1 MIPKCIVLLSILQ
14 SWNLSFAFFAFLFS
28 GFSFPCYLY
37 AYPHHMVTRRVT
49 SYDRKLCWSA
59 AVAVVNTW
67 DNQLS
72 EKIKFIL
79 THSLGGFA
87 VLHKESCLH
96 DLCLHKS
103 IVKEWMSFSV
113 EINKRFKERQRR
125 AFACIGGLNIPMYWI
140 AGVVQVWSFFL

>member
-1 MIPKCIVLLSILQ
+1 MYCSTIHSPKLKSFFCFLCLSFFRLLFSLLSL
-14 SWNLSFAFFAFLFS
+14 
-28 GFSFPCYLY
+28 CV
-37 AYPHHMVTRRVT
+37 PHHIVTRRVT

-79 THSLGGFA
+79 SHSLGGFA